1 MLLRSIETTGT
12 SNSLFDTVDLTA
24 GGTIAEN
31 PTSNTVAVIRANT
44 LIAEIG
50 EPLSSTTGLSGATI
64 NLDSSVSTLLAF
76 TYNTGGNITIRN
88 TAQPLTVGLV
98 TTVDGSIAISNT
110 QPMSV
115 GFGPSSVVAGAAGK
129 TARNVSLT
137 TTGATS
143 DITLTD
149 AEVTNGTL
157 TVNSSGK
164 ILQTPSPT
172 ITAPT
177 TVLKADGT
185 IGTSGLGNELDL
197 TTSSLNITDAGANA
211 GLVNVAIFGNNTLK
225 LTGATTAGS
234 GDLTIQ
240 SQGNLNVAGNVS
252 SAGGAVALTSNSQS
266 GIYGNNVTEGT
277 FTFTTGVISAPSGTV
292 TLTASNS
299 LTLAR
304 LTSVTALNGVTVNVD
319 SPSNQAVLIGL
330 DGTIN
335 TQGNLSVTGTD
346 GPVDLS
352 VVGALTAGGT
362 LTLTGDAANIN
373 VFEILG
379 VIASTGTTTL
389 TGGNSGSD
397 TFIVTPS
404 ISSASPIT
412 ITDPGSYT
420 LLLALS
426 SGTYVVNNADTQITF
441 TGGPLYQPINLTN
454 PPFSVIRT

>member
-1 MLLRSIETTGT
+1 M
-12 SNSLFDTVDLTA
+12 
-24 GGTIAEN
+24 
-31 PTSNTVAVIRANT
+31 
-44 LIAEIG
+44 
-50 EPLSSTTGLSGATI
+50 
-64 NLDSSVSTLLAF
+64 
-76 TYNTGGNITIRN
+76 
-88 TAQPLTVGLV
+88 
-98 TTVDGSIAISNT
+98 
-110 QPMSV
+110 
-115 GFGPSSVVAGAAGK
+115 
-129 TARNVSLT
+129 
-137 TTGATS
+137 
-143 DITLTD
+143 
-149 AEVTNGTL
+149 
-157 TVNSSGK
+157 
-164 ILQTPSPT
+164 
-172 ITAPT
+172 
-177 TVLKADGT
+177 
-185 IGTSGLGNELDL
+185 
-197 TTSSLNITDAGANA
+197 
-211 GLVNVAIFGNNTLK
+211 
-225 LTGATTAGS
+225 ATT
-234 GDLTIQ
+234 L
-240 SQGNLNVAGNVS
+240 
-252 SAGGAVALTSNSQS
+252 
-266 GIYGNNVTEGT
+266 TEGT

-352 VVGALTAGGT
+352 VVGALAAGGT

-379 VIASTGTTTL
+379 AIAAGTTTL

-404 ISSASPIT
+404 ISRRSSIT

-420 LLLALS
+420 LLLANS
-426 SGTYVVNNADTQITF
+426 GGTYVVNNADTQITF